1 MEPEAVMNPSP
12 DGQVELASPYG
23 GTTVEAKWLLGMRRS
38 AGSLPAGRRG
48 RDRSPAP
55 ISAEDA
61 LTAIE
66 DVESRIIELATLV
79 KSAWVI
85 DIALLLYVAVVTWP
99 VTFAVRWASHVMPS
113 LGWLALMLG
122 CLILFW
128 PLWPLF
134 RQLPRMLAL
143 STDLRRRLFELV
155 TAIRDDEAVERVVV
169 GEIRSNRAPSLAWLA
184 GGRNDLARALDLTGG
199 VERAHRAVSRT
210 VD

>member
-1 MEPEAVMNPSP
+1 MEPEAVVNPSP
-12 DGQVELASPYG
+12 DGQFEQASPYG

-38 AGSLPAGRRG
+38 AGSLPAGWRG

-55 ISAEDA
+55 ISAEHA

-85 DIALLLYVAVVTWP
+85 NVALLLYVAVVTWP
-99 VTFAVRWASHVMPS
+99 VAFVMRWASHAMPS

-122 CLILFW
+122 CLIVFW
-128 PLWPLF
+128 PSWPLF
-134 RQLPRMLAL
+134 RQLPRMLAQ

-155 TAIRDDEAVERVVV
+155 TAIRNDEAVANVVV
-169 GEIRSNRAPSLAWLA
+169 GEIRSNRAPSLAWFA
-184 GGRNDLARALDLTGG
+184 EGPNDLARALDLTGG
-199 VERAHRAVSRT
+199 VEQAPTR
-210 VD
+210 